1 MAWESPKVVDQRE
14 KSWKEEPERRA
25 GLRPASAKQSIIR
38 GDMNDSKQP
47 QPMPTGPERELQ
59 LYAQGLAG
67 GKPSVPVPLDLL
79 EAKAKEILP
88 PRSYDYVAGGA
99 GGEDTMRANRDA
111 FYSWQIVPRML
122 RDVAKRDLSV
132 EVLGTRLP
140 APILLG
146 PVGVQQIVHD
156 EADVASARAAA
167 SLRLPFVLSTMS
179 SRTIE
184 EVAQSAAK
192 VAESP
197 RWFQLYWGKNPE
209 LTASMLQRAERAGY
223 SALVVTLDTH
233 SLGWRERDLQHGY
246 LPFMLGQGLANYFS
260 DPVFRGMLA
269 QTPEE
274 NPTAAI
280 QLWGS
285 LFSNPALTWK
295 DIGFLR
301 QHTRVPIILKGILH
315 ANDAA
320 LAVNAGVEAII
331 VSNHGGRQ
339 VDGGIGALDTL
350 PSVVREVNGRVPV
363 LFDSGVRRGADVFK
377 ALALGARAVLLGRL
391 YLLGLAVA
399 GEQGVRDVLLNLI
412 ADFDLTM
419 ALSGY
424 TSCRELDS
432 SALCKGNSAES
443 RDPGQF

>member
-1 MAWESPKVVDQRE
+1 MNNPNHPK
-14 KSWKEEPERRA
+14 
-25 GLRPASAKQSIIR
+25 
-38 GDMNDSKQP
+38 
-47 QPMPTGPERELQ
+47 PMPTGPERELQ
-59 LYAQGLAG
+59 IYVEGLAG

-79 EAKAKEILP
+79 EQRAKEILA
-88 PRSYDYVAGGA
+88 PRAYDYVAGGA
-99 GGEDTMRANRDA
+99 GGEETMRANREA
-111 FYSWQIVPRML
+111 FYRWRIVPRML

-156 EADVASARAAA
+156 DADVASARAAA
-167 SLRLPFVLSTMS
+167 SLGLPFVLSTMS

-209 LTASMLQRAERAGY
+209 LTASMLQRAGRAGY

-233 SLGWRERDLQHGY
+233 SLGWRERDLHHGY

-260 DPVFRGMLA
+260 DPVFRGMLE
-269 QTPEE
+269 QPPEQ
-274 NPTAAI
+274 NPMAAI

-315 ANDAA
+315 PNDAA
-320 LAVNAGVEAII
+320 QALDAGVDAII

-339 VDGGIGALDTL
+339 VDGGIGALDAL
-350 PSVVREVNGRVPV
+350 PNVVREVNGRVPV
-363 LFDSGVRRGADVFK
+363 LFDSGIRRGADVFK

-391 YLLGLAVA
+391 YMWGLAVA
-399 GEQGVRDVLLNLI
+399 GENGVRDVLLNLA
-412 ADFDLTM
+412 ADLDLTM

-424 TSCRELDS
+424 ASCRELDS
-432 SALCKGNSAES
+432 STLAPA
-443 RDPGQF
+443 P

>member
-1 MAWESPKVVDQRE
+1 
-14 KSWKEEPERRA
+14 
-25 GLRPASAKQSIIR
+25 
-38 GDMNDSKQP
+38 MNDSKQP
-47 QPMPTGPERELQ
+47 QLFPTGPERELQ
-59 LYAQGLAG
+59 LYAQGLVG

-79 EAKAKEILP
+79 EARAKEVLP
-88 PRSYDYVAGGA
+88 PRAYDYVAGGA
-99 GGEDTMRANRDA
+99 GSEDTMRSNREA
-111 FYSWQIVPRML
+111 FYRWRIVPRML

-132 EVLGTRLP
+132 DLLGARLP

-156 EADVASARAAA
+156 DADVASARAAA
-167 SLRLPFVLSTMS
+167 SLGLPFVLSTMS
-179 SRTIE
+179 SRPIE
-184 EVAQSAAK
+184 LVAQAADK

-233 SLGWRERDLQHGY
+233 ALGWRERDLHHGY

-260 DPVFRGMLA
+260 DSVFRGMLK
-269 QTPEE
+269 QPPEE
-274 NPTAAI
+274 NPQAAI
-280 QLWGS
+280 QLWGT

-301 QHTRVPIILKGILH
+301 EHTRVPIILKGILH

-320 LAVNAGVEAII
+320 QALEAGVDAII

-339 VDGGIGALDTL
+339 VDGGIAALDAL
-350 PSVVREVNGRVPV
+350 PAVVREVNGRVPV
-363 LFDSGVRRGADVFK
+363 LFDSGIRRGADVFK

-391 YLLGLAVA
+391 YMWGLAVA

-412 ADFDLTM
+412 ADFDLTL

-424 TSCRELDS
+424 SSCRELDS
-432 SALCKGNSAES
+432 SALCRDNSGKS
-443 RDPGQF
+443 SDLGQF